1 MRNVLNTTSDEE
13 FRKLVFQNF
22 LEAARKLDVIGDV
35 SVDYEGGTSIAPT
48 APGGSTFDTIYLK
61 DANTYI
67 TRNEAG
73 DMVFHDVNAGDITLT
88 QIATL
93 ISILWTS
100 GSAYGVKFANA
111 AGTEKLIGLMEDAD
125 GITYFNDT
133 SEVE

>member
-1 MRNVLNTTSDEE
+1 
-13 FRKLVFQNF
+13 
-22 LEAARKLDVIGDV
+22 
-35 SVDYEGGTSIAPT
+35 
-48 APGGSTFDTIYLK
+48 
-61 DANTYI
+61 
-67 TRNEAG
+67 
-73 DMVFHDVNAGDITLT
+73 MVFHDVNAGDITLT